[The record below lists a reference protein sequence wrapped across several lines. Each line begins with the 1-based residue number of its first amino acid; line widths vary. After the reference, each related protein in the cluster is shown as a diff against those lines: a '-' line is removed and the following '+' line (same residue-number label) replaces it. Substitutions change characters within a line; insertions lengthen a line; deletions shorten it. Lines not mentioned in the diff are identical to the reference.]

1 MATTCEQDR
10 SAALYLVERMMVAER
25 ASMNGRAVLV
35 AEAPEPNRQSDIEL
49 STALLKLLI
58 APEALRAGD

>member
-1 MATTCEQDR
+1 
-10 SAALYLVERMMVAER
+10 MVAER